1 MAEQVRIGKTDLYV
15 KPIGLGANK
24 VGGHNLF
31 SGLNDETGKEVVRTA
46 LDNGINFLDTA
57 FIYGPE
63 HSERLIGEVLKERG
77 KREEAV
83 IATKGAHKFV
93 NGEVV
98 FDNSPAF
105 YVNPSNPV

>member
-1 MAEQVRIGKTDLYV
+1 MAEQVRLGKTDLYV

-31 SGLNDETGKEVVRTA
+31 SDLNNETGKEVVRTA

-77 KREEAV
+77 QRDKAV

-105 YVNPSNPV
+105 YVNPLNPA